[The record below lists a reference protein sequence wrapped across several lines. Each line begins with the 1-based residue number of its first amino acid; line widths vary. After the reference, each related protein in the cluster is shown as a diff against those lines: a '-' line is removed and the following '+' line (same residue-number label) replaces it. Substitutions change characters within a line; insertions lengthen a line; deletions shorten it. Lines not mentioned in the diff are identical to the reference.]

1 MWHPVRRE
9 VRTLWSD
16 ISILRPEELDVIYV
30 FADYELDTQRYEL
43 RQQGVPCPLAPQGFN
58 VLVYLV
64 QHRDRVVSKEE
75 LFAQLWPHQ
84 IVSES
89 TLTQRLRVVRRT
101 LGDSG
106 QHQHFIKTVHGRGY
120 RFIAVVEEKPGD
132 TTVSGVT
139 GVAAVMAPVHSCP
152 ACQHENPSEA
162 KFCNACGVL
171 LSHLCSACGAANP
184 PGAAF
189 CNACA
194 TPLVSPTPL
203 PTPTDAKGPDSF
215 TSQDSVSPPI
225 EPFALEA
232 ERRQLTVMFCDLV
245 GSTPLSERL
254 DPEDY
259 RDVICAYQTACEA
272 EAERFEGH
280 IAQLLGDALL
290 VYFGWPI
297 AHEDDAQRA
306 VRAGLA
312 MLEAMESLNGH
323 LEQDKGIRLAIRI
336 AIHTG
341 LVVVGDVGG
350 RGRPAR
356 LALGATPHVA
366 ARLGNLATPNTVV
379 ISAATYQLVQGYF
392 TVADLGLHA
401 LKGVAVPVQAYQVRQ
416 ESGIQHRFEAA
427 TMHGLTPFVGRNAEV
442 TLLDE
447 RWRHAR
453 EGLGQ
458 VVLLGGEAGIGK
470 SRLVQMLKQRI
481 AHESHTLMEY
491 RCSPYYQHSAFYPI
505 VEFFQR
511 TLGFDR
517 HVRPADKLMKLQA
530 ALAPFALTLDNTVP
544 LLATL
549 LSIPLSD
556 ADAPLDL
563 TPQQQRQQTLT
574 TILGIILAL
583 AEQQPVLMIV
593 EDLHWVDPSTLELLD
608 LLIDQTP
615 TLRLFMVLTCRPVF
629 RPPWGLRTH
638 LTPLM
643 LNRLAR
649 GQVAQLVAR
658 VAGGKRLPSAVVHHI
673 VTQTDG
679 VPLFIEELTKA
690 ILESGLVR
698 ETDDHYELTGPL
710 SAVAIPTTL
719 HDSLMA
725 RLDRLGTAKGIA
737 QWGATLGRQ
746 FSYAL
751 LQAVSQREEMT
762 LQQELGRLIEA
773 ELLSQR
779 GVVPQATYLFKH
791 ALIQEAAYQSLL
803 RSTRHYY
810 NQRAARVLTEQ
821 FPEIAA
827 THPELIAHH
836 YTEAACHEQAVP
848 YWQRA
853 GQRAI
858 ERSAHVEAAA
868 HLSQGLDVLLA
879 LPETQERD
887 RHELVLR
894 LALGT
899 SLSVTKGWPA
909 PEVGKVYSRAQ
920 SLCQQVG
927 ETAQWFPVLWGL
939 WHFHF
944 VRGEPQRARELGEQ
958 LLTLAQQHQEPT
970 YFMAAHIMLGG
981 ALTALG
987 ALEPALTHWEQTFA
1001 LYDPQ
1006 QHHALTYLFG
1016 ADPGVF
1022 SLAFA
1027 SHALWLRG
1035 YPDQALMRSRQAL
1048 ELAQSLS
1055 HPFSRALAHCY
1066 AAMLHQLRREPR
1078 LVQQQAE
1085 AAMSLCTE
1093 QGFTYYLAW
1102 ATLLRGWALT
1112 AQSAERANEDAMVQ
1126 LRQGFADLLATG
1138 AGIRETYYRALL
1150 VEAAGSQGKNEA
1162 GQQLLAEA
1170 FAAMQRTAERY
1181 WEAELYRWRGELLGQ
1196 GAERPQWESAEAHF
1210 LRALAVA
1217 RSQQSKSLE
1226 LRAAL
1231 SLGRLWQEQGR
1242 RGDACALLT
1251 LVYNWFT
1258 EGFDTA
1264 DLQEAK
1270 ALLDA

>member
-1 MWHPVRRE
+1 
-9 VRTLWSD
+9 
-16 ISILRPEELDVIYV
+16 VIYV

-43 RQQGVPCPLAPQGFN
+43 RRRGKLCPLEPQGFN

-75 LFAQLWPHQ
+75 LFAQLWPNQ

-89 TLTQRLRVVRRT
+89 TLTQRLRAARRA

-106 QHQHFIKTVHGRGY
+106 ENQHFIKTVHGRGY
-120 RFIAVVEEKPGD
+120 RFIAAVEEKPDD
-132 TTVSGVT
+132 TTGAGVT
-139 GVAAVMAPVHSCP
+139 RTATVMATAHVCP
-152 ACQHENPSEA
+152 ACQHANPSEA
-162 KFCNACGVL
+162 KFCNACGVS
-171 LSHLCSACGAANP
+171 LSRLCSACGASNP

-194 TPLVSPTPL
+194 TPLLSPTPVPG
-203 PTPTDAKGPDSF
+203 PTETQGPNSV
-215 TSQDSVSPPI
+215 TSQENVSPPA
-225 EPFALEA
+225 ELLAPEA

-245 GSTPLSERL
+245 GSTQLSEQL

-259 RDVICAYQTACEA
+259 RDVVRAYQAVCEA
-272 EAERFEGH
+272 KAEVFGGH
-280 IAQLLGDALL
+280 TAQLLGDALL
-290 VYFGWPI
+290 IYFGWPV

-306 VRAGLA
+306 VRAGLG
-312 MLEAMESLNGH
+312 MVEAMGSLNGR
-323 LEQDKGIRLAIRI
+323 LEQEKEVRLAIRI

-341 LVVVGDVGG
+341 LVVVGDMGG
-350 RGRPAR
+350 RGRPER
-356 LALGATPHVA
+356 LALGATPNVA
-366 ARLGNLATPNTVV
+366 ARLQDLATPNTVV
-379 ISAATYQLVQGYF
+379 MSAATYQLVRGYF
-392 TVADLGLHA
+392 TVTDLGTHA
-401 LKGVAVPVQAYQVRQ
+401 IKGIAAPVQVYQVLQ
-416 ESGIQHRFEAA
+416 ESGIQHRFEVA
-427 TMHGLTPFVGRNAEV
+427 TMHGLTPFVGRDAEV
-442 TLLDE
+442 ALLDE
-447 RWRHAR
+447 RWRHVR
-453 EGLGQ
+453 DGMGQ
-458 VVLLGGEAGIGK
+458 VVLLSGEAGIGK
-470 SRLVQMLKQRI
+470 SRLVQMFKERVT
-481 AHESHTLMEY
+481 HEPHTLMEY

-505 VEFFQR
+505 VDFFER

-517 HVRPADKLMKLQA
+517 HERPAEKLIKLQA
-530 ALAPFALTLDNTVP
+530 ALAPLALPLDNTVL

-549 LSIPLSD
+549 LSIPLSAID
-556 ADAPLDL
+556 TLPDL
-563 TPQQQRQQTLT
+563 TPQQQRQQMLT
-574 TILGIILAL
+574 TILGIVLAL
-583 AEQQPVLMIV
+583 ADQQPVLMIV

-608 LLIDQTP
+608 LLIDQAP
-615 TLRLFMVLTCRPVF
+615 TLRLFVVLTCRPTF
-629 RPPWGLRTH
+629 RHSWGLRTH

-649 GQVAQLVAR
+649 DQVAQMVAR

-673 VTQTDG
+673 VSQTDG
-679 VPLFIEELTKA
+679 VPLFIEEITKA
-690 ILESGLVR
+690 ILESGLLR
-698 ETDDHYELTGPL
+698 ETDGHYALTDPL
-710 SAVAIPTTL
+710 SAVTIPTTL
-719 HDSLMA
+719 QDSLMA

-746 FSYAL
+746 FAYAL
-751 LQAVSQREEMT
+751 LQAVSQREEVT
-762 LQQELGRLIEA
+762 LQRELGRLVEA
-773 ELLSQR
+773 ELLYQR

-791 ALIQEAAYQSLL
+791 VLIQEAAYQSLL
-803 RSTRHYY
+803 RSTRQYY
-810 NQRAARVLTEQ
+810 HQRAARVLSEQ
-821 FPEIAA
+821 FPETAE

-836 YTEAACHEQAVP
+836 YTEAACSAQAVP

-858 ERSAHVEAAA
+858 ERSAHVEAVA
-868 HLSQGLDVLLA
+868 HLTQGLDVLMT
-879 LPETQERD
+879 LPDTQERA
-887 RHELVLR
+887 RHELALR

-909 PEVGKVYSRAQ
+909 PEVGQAYSCAQ
-920 SLCQQVG
+920 YLCQQLK

-944 VRGEPQRARELGEQ
+944 VRGEPQIARELGEQ

-970 YFMAAHIMLGG
+970 YFLAAHFMLAG

-987 ALEPALTHWEQTFA
+987 ALESALTHWEQTFA

-1006 QHHALTYLFG
+1006 QHHALTCLFG

-1048 ELAQSLS
+1048 ELAQGLS

-1066 AAMLHQLRREPR
+1066 AAMLHQFRREPR

-1085 AAMSLCTE
+1085 AAMTLCAE

-1102 ATLLRGWALT
+1102 ATILQGWALT
-1112 AQSAERANEDAMVQ
+1112 VQSANRTIGDAMAQV
-1126 LRQGFADLLATG
+1126 RQGFADLLATG
-1138 AGIRETYYRALL
+1138 AGIREAYYRALL
-1150 VEAAGSQGKNEA
+1150 AEVAGSRGQSEA

-1170 FAAMQRTAERY
+1170 LAAVLRTEERY
-1181 WEAELYRWRGELLGQ
+1181 WEAELYRSQGELLGRES
-1196 GAERPQWESAEAHF
+1196 ERPQREDAEAHF
-1210 LRALAVA
+1210 LRALEVT
-1217 RSQQSKSLE
+1217 RSQQAKALE
-1226 LRAAL
+1226 LRVAM

-1242 RGDACALLT
+1242 RVDARTLLAP
-1251 LVYNWFT
+1251 VYHWFT

-1264 DLQEAK
+1264 DLEEAK
-1270 ALLDA
+1270 ALLDALG